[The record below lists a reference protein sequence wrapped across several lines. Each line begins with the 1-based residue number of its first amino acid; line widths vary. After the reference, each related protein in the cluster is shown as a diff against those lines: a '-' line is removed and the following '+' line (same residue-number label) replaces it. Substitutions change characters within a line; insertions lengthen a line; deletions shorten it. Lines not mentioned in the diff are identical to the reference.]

1 MCGILMTFTRCS
13 SLDHEPKPSDFKER
27 WLLTY
32 HNYRGLK
39 YGSHNWSSAI
49 PVPEEYQNLSRDLT
63 VSRDGSKVFIK
74 GMFPEYPD
82 AYVRGMMDDD
92 KLVIEPTQRLGGTG
106 GEKLYFHCG
115 LARQEFPGDRHSD
128 KDYGKNIIIQI
139 SFNPETSPIAKRPAF
154 SILENPEERDLHS
167 GETSAYSFW
176 LSKDKEGLTKFYTQ
190 WKNGQIEGTGFPDE
204 QNYMIGMQ
212 FQRVSGT
219 GEPDAN

>member
-39 YGSHNWSSAI
+39 YGSHTWSSVI

-63 VSRDGSKVFIK
+63 VSRDGSKVYIK

-82 AYVRGMMDDD
+82 AYVTGMMDED
-92 KLVIEPTQRLGGTG
+92 KLVFEPTQRLGGAG

-115 LARQEFPGDRHSD
+115 LARQEFPGDKHSD
-128 KDYGKNIIIQI
+128 KDHGNNIIIQI
-139 SFNPETSPIAKRPAF
+139 SFNPDTSPNKRPSF
-154 SILENPEERDLHS
+154 SIWENSKDRNLHS

-190 WKNGQIEGTGFPDE
+190 WNNGQIEGTGFPDE
-204 QNYMIGMQ
+204 PNYMIGMR
-212 FQRVSGT
+212 FQSVSGT
-219 GEPDAN
+219 GEPEAN